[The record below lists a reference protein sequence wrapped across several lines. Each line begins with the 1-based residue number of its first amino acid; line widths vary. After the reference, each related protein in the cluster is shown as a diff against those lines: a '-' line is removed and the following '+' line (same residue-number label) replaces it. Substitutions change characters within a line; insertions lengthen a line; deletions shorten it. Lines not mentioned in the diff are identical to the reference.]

1 MSKRAIV
8 IDDEPLAVK
17 RLIRLLTKLDVDVV
31 ASGTSGQAAMQ
42 LCKLHAVD
50 ILFMDINMPAMD
62 GLQAAQK
69 IVANPSQAP
78 AIVFCTAYGEH
89 ALDAFKAQAAAYLLK
104 PVSIE
109 DLSAAIKQASRLSQ
123 LQLSQLDATDRQALT
138 ISIEHANHVERRPTD
153 QILYFRAEHKIVLAG
168 LVDGGEI
175 VVDYTLKAL
184 AARLLSGFL
193 RVHRNTLL
201 NKFYLSQLM
210 RDSAGQ
216 VWVTLN
222 QSDQRFVVSRRHAST
237 VKKYFA

>member
-17 RLIRLLTKLDVDVV
+17 RLIRLLTKLDVVVV
-31 ASGTSGQAAMQ
+31 ASGSSGHAAVQ

-50 ILFMDINMPAMD
+50 ILFMDINMPGMD
-62 GLQAAQK
+62 GLEAAQK
-69 IVANPSQAP
+69 IVADSTQAP
-78 AIVFCTAYGEH
+78 AIVFCTAYNEH

-104 PVSIE
+104 PVSVD

-123 LQLSQLDATDRQALT
+123 LQLGQLDAAERQALT
-138 ISIEHANHVERRPTD
+138 IGIEHADHVERKSTD
-153 QILYFRAEHKIVLAG
+153 QILYFRAEDKIVLAG
-168 LVDGGEI
+168 LVDGVEI

-184 AARLLSGFL
+184 TERLPGGFL
-193 RVHRNTLL
+193 RVHRNSLL
-201 NKFYLSQLM
+201 NKFYLSQM
-210 RDSAGQ
+210 KRDSAGQ

-222 QSDQRFVVSRRHAST
+222 QGEQTFVVSRRHASA